1 MYLQVIS
8 ICRTMPSCKT
18 CGVNIPDSQARRYN
32 GYCSKCRSRIWQEM
46 LLSVQTSGKVP
57 RMPALWFLSEDKK
70 RTKKEEKRE
79 RNLSGRV
86 MLIFL
91 SSITFIIGLVFV
103 SVPEVGFFSL
113 LFALIMWFTSFL
125 LFVGSLSKK
134 RDFN

>member
-1 MYLQVIS
+1 
-8 ICRTMPSCKT
+8 
-18 CGVNIPDSQARRYN
+18 
-32 GYCSKCRSRIWQEM
+32 
-46 LLSVQTSGKVP
+46 
-57 RMPALWFLSEDKK
+57 MPALWFLSEDKK

>member
-1 MYLQVIS
+1 
-8 ICRTMPSCKT
+8 
-18 CGVNIPDSQARRYN
+18 
-32 GYCSKCRSRIWQEM
+32 
-46 LLSVQTSGKVP
+46 
-57 RMPALWFLSEDKK
+57 
-70 RTKKEEKRE
+70 
-79 RNLSGRV
+79 